1 MAFKKQIAGILVIS
15 CMLMIG
21 GCTKKE
27 KTVGGVL
34 IGAGTGAAIGG
45 LAGGGTGAAIGAV
58 GGGVAGGL
66 IGHSMGDDEDNG
78 K

>member
-1 MAFKKQIAGILVIS
+1 MFKNILSILVAVALIATLT
-15 CMLMIG
+15 MVA
-21 GCTKKE
+21 GCTKQE

-45 LAGGGTGAAIGAV
+45 AAGGGTGAAV
-58 GGGVAGGL
+58 GGVSGGL
-66 IGHSMGDDEDNG
+66 LGGIIGNSMGDD

>member
-1 MAFKKQIAGILVIS
+1 MKNLTLAAGLMALCGSL
-15 CMLMIG
+15 LMS
-21 GCTKKE
+21 GCTKEE
-27 KTVGGVL
+27 KTAGGVV
-34 IGAGTGAAIGG
+34 IGAGSGALIGG

-66 IGHSMGDDEDNG
+66 IGHSMGDDDDG

>member
-1 MAFKKQIAGILVIS
+1 MFKGLMSILATVALIVT
-15 CMLMIG
+15 LTVVT
-21 GCTKKE
+21 GCTKQE

-45 LAGGGTGAAIGAV
+45 VAGGGTGAAV
-58 GGGVAGGL
+58 GGVAGGL
-66 IGHSMGDDEDNG
+66 VGGIIGNSMGGD